1 MIRRTIIETETRMNH
16 LDYFSS
22 AKRPVEACIVGSG
35 GFGRSF
41 IAQGRY
47 VPLMNV
53 RVAVDIDAAVAA
65 KGFVSVGIPAADV
78 AVCATPDEAA
88 RAWADGKYLAAADL
102 DIVIGLPIDVVVEA
116 TGNPEA
122 GARHGRMTVEAGRH
136 LVLVSK
142 EVDSVVGPWLAA
154 CARRH
159 GRVATPVDGD
169 QPSLLIGL
177 MTWAQTLGFTIVA
190 AGKSSEYDFVF
201 DEASNTLACNGATH
215 DLPALAGL
223 MTLDRRAA
231 GEIVQERARVCAA
244 LSQRTVPDLCE
255 LLVVAN
261 STGFVPDR
269 PDLHAPIARIPE
281 VPTLF
286 APAAEEGLLGR
297 TGILD
302 VFHCL
307 RRPEEAGFA
316 GGVFIVVRC
325 DDAPTWKLLEEKG
338 HPMSRNGRYAMIFN
352 PRHLLGLEAATS
364 VLEAAV
370 HGRSSG
376 AQAPFPHLDLVARA
390 TRRLTAGSH
399 LSMGGHHHTIEG
411 TTAELHPA
419 RPLGADN
426 PLPFY
431 LAANR
436 ELTRDVRAGALVTL
450 GDVDIDP
457 ASELLA
463 LRKRQDAHF
472 LGGAAKPSM
481 RMGKAGNE

>member
-1 MIRRTIIETETRMNH
+1 MNY
-16 LDYFSS
+16 LDYFSP
-22 AKRPVEACIVGSG
+22 AQRPVEACVIGSG

-41 IAQGRY
+41 IAQGLR

-65 KGFVSVGIPAADV
+65 KSFVAVGIAPDEV
-78 AVCATPDEAA
+78 AVCASPDAAA
-88 RAWADGKYLAAADL
+88 RAWADGKYVAAADF
-102 DIVIGLPIDVVVEA
+102 DVVAGLPLDVIVEA

-122 GARHGRMTVEAGRH
+122 GARHARMAIESARH
-136 LVLVSK
+136 LALVSK
-142 EVDSVVGPWLAA
+142 EVDSVIGPYLAA
-154 CARRH
+154 LARRR
-159 GRVATPVDGD
+159 GKVATPVDGD

-177 MTWAQTLGFTIVA
+177 ITWAQTLGFEIIA

-201 DEASNTLACNGATH
+201 DEASGALVCNGKTH
-215 DLPALAGL
+215 DLPALSAL
-223 MTLDRRAA
+223 MNVGERTAVDAA
-231 GEIVQERARVCAA
+231 RERARACAA
-244 LSQRTVPDLCE
+244 LPQRAVPDLCE

-261 STGFVPDR
+261 STGLVPDR

-281 VPTLF
+281 APELF
-286 APAAEEGLLGR
+286 APKAEGGLLGQN
-297 TGILD
+297 GALD

-307 RRPEEAGFA
+307 RRPEEASFA

-338 HPMSRNGRYAMIFN
+338 HLVSRDGRRAMLFT

-370 HGRSSG
+370 HGRSCG
-376 AQAPFPHLDLVARA
+376 AREPRPRLDLTARA
-390 TRRLTAGSH
+390 TRRLVAGSP
-399 LSMGGHHHTIEG
+399 LAMGGHHHTIDG
-411 TTAELHPA
+411 ANAELHPA
-419 RPLGADN
+419 RPLAPEN
-426 PLPFY
+426 PVPFY

-436 ELTRDVRAGALVTL
+436 RLARDVEAGALLTL
-450 GDVDIDP
+450 ADVEIDP

-472 LGGAAKPSM
+472 LS
-481 RMGKAGNE
+481 